1 MATRRATP
9 PGPRGDE
16 GRRAVPAPPAA
27 APPAADRSDRLVRVQ
42 IFAAFVVPLLL
53 LGVWLSSKDFF
64 QGP

>member
-9 PGPRGDE
+9 PGPRGDR
-16 GRRAVPAPPAA
+16 GRRAAPVPAP
-27 APPAADRSDRLVRVQ
+27 APVATDRSDRLVRVQ

-53 LGVWLSSKDFF
+53 LGVWLSSKGFF